1 MMRRPHFIVVAALL
15 LLAAFCRPSLTA
27 EVKPDC
33 SEQVVQLA
41 PCLSYVS
48 GDDPKP
54 PEDCCDALTTVVV
67 ETPTCICEI
76 IEGGENA
83 TASTGLLAINLTLVK
98 QLPKECGVQEQIKI
112 DESHCPVSCAE
123 LLTLVL
129 SASSSST
136 SLLWRR
142 AMKGMV
148 VGKQGWELPAP
159 VVVQDK
165 VRMPAADCTHDD
177 REQLTYFPLLC
188 VGFGNQTLAPPS
200 GPGVTSAPAQ
210 ESAAVLRGQSIP
222 SSFVWSLIISVG
234 LWVRR
239 P

>member
-112 DESHCPVSCAE
+112 DESHCP
-123 LLTLVL
+123 
-129 SASSSST
+129 
-136 SLLWRR
+136 
-142 AMKGMV
+142 
-148 VGKQGWELPAP
+148 
-159 VVVQDK
+159 
-165 VRMPAADCTHDD
+165 
-177 REQLTYFPLLC
+177 
-188 VGFGNQTLAPPS
+188 GFGNQTLAPPS